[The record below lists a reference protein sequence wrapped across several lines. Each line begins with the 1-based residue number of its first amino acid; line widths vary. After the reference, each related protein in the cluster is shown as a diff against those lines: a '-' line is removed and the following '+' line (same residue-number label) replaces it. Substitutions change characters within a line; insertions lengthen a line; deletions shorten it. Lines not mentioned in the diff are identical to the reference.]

1 MLARRTCRHRNER
14 GEPCGA
20 APLKGEE
27 YCLFHHPERR
37 EDVQEIRRLGGL
49 RRRKEHTVA
58 GAFDFCELETVEGI
72 RRLLVI
78 AALDTL
84 GLENSAT
91 RSRTLVAIAQAA
103 LRALQVGELEERV
116 QFLEQAVKGQASE
129 LRSLFDQDEDD
140 RADFGEVA

>member
-1 MLARRTCRHRNER
+1 MVYG
-14 GEPCGA
+14 GE
-20 APLKGEE
+20 
-27 YCLFHHPERR
+27 
-37 EDVQEIRRLGGL
+37 
-49 RRRKEHTVA
+49 KEHTVA